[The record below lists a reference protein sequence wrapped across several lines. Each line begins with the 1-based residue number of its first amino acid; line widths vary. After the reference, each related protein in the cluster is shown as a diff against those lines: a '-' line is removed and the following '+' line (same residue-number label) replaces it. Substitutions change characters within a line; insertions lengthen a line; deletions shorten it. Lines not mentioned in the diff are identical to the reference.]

1 MPDEDFKRL
10 AAPELA
16 RVGHVIAAFDNE
28 PANCNVM
35 LAHYPDAHVV
45 FVDTQHMPGAP
56 ELGTGVCVVRDF
68 QME

>member
-1 MPDEDFKRL
+1 MPDEAFKRL
-10 AAPELA
+10 TAPELA

-56 ELGTGVCVVRDF
+56 ELEPGVHVVRDF
-68 QME
+68 RME